1 MLKNMSMKVSTPFTA
16 ASMLAMQ
23 SPLSTTLFRR
33 SMVSLHGPA
42 ILSTATRAMRR
53 RNTKNN
59 PPAGSQTAMKAS
71 LRAEQNL
78 ELPPDPNAFL
88 TEEQLQEQVETLLDW
103 WKDKQ
108 NVICIT
114 GAGLSTESGLPDY
127 RGHNG
132 SYHRGHKPVLHDQ
145 YMQSEYNRKRY
156 WGRGMVGWKH
166 FDRAKPNVSS
176 NNYNNC

>member
-1 MLKNMSMKVSTPFTA
+1 MKVSTLTPITSA
-16 ASMLAMQ
+16 MLGIQ
-23 SPLSTTLFRR
+23 SWSSRR
-33 SMVSLHGPA
+33 TMVSLHGPA
-42 ILSTATRAMRR
+42 ILASSTRAIRR
-53 RNTKNN
+53 RNNQSGQVLN
-59 PPAGSQTAMKAS
+59 AS
-71 LRAEQNL
+71 IRAESL

-88 TEEQLQEQVETLLDW
+88 TEEQLQEQVTNLLDW
-103 WKDKQ
+103 WKNKQ

-127 RGHNG
+127 RGHKG

-156 WGRGMVGWKH
+156 WGRAMVGWKS

-176 NNYNNC
+176 NPVVFSESVCRLLPPAF